1 MNSYEIIPR
10 YILSLKNSKDYENSI
25 KVIEICQTRIK
36 EQKSFFE
43 TNEHYYI
50 IVTLGKEGFLI

>member
-25 KVIEICQTRIK
+25 KVIEI
-36 EQKSFFE
+36 
-43 TNEHYYI
+43 
-50 IVTLGKEGFLI
+50 